1 MYHWHLRI
9 FFFSF
14 KQIHIWSWIWQDFA
28 MLHLFQPQVVEVIEI
43 FPALRSSGTSGSLT
57 FLPGLIVT
65 AYWSLPDSA
74 IWLCFAV
81 NTEPW
86 HRGQNKFLWFA
97 ENRHCERWGKTGE
110 YFSHDWSYLSIW
122 SKLQSSAA
130 TRRGRLLNLSRL
142 PKSKCFLFLIIHWN
156 IRLFSIFC
164 KISTTWTAGV

>member
-1 MYHWHLRI
+1 MI
-9 FFFSF
+9 FTLPRFCNAAF
-14 KQIHIWSWIWQDFA
+14 I
-28 MLHLFQPQVVEVIEI
+28 
-43 FPALRSSGTSGSLT
+43 PAASRSYRNISSAGTSGSLT

-81 NTEPW
+81 NTQ

-97 ENRHCERWGKTGE
+97 ENRHCARWGKTGE

-130 TRRGRLLNLSRL
+130 TMRGRLLNLSRL
-142 PKSKCFLFLIIHWN
+142 PKSKFSLTLIIKMPISICFLYSWEKNFFVCSTSTFLI
-156 IRLFSIFC
+156 L
-164 KISTTWTAGV
+164 